1 MWPNG
6 RGVLLSD
13 TPSAILA
20 AKTKQ
25 APAQSN
31 RNGGGVVVIEPLHSL
46 AQAHLLP
53 FTRDLLANA
62 VLVGK
67 ARRKCARLVLARL
80 AHNHRGALFADPL
93 VSGERQVR
101 LAEILV
107 ETGRNDIT
115 VLDRH
120 HAALAQERQR
130 RMAGIAEQSDAAFRP
145 GRHRLADHH
154 GPFVGRLDP

>member
-1 MWPNG
+1 MDGSIGKGG
-6 RGVLLSD
+6 RGVYGSGIENHQGRKPLVGSNP

-46 AQAHLLP
+46 AQADLLP
-53 FTRDLLANA
+53 FTRDLLANP
-62 VLVGK
+62 VLVEK
-67 ARRKCARLVLARL
+67 ARRKGARLVLARL

-93 VSGERQVR
+93 VSGESHVR

-107 ETGRNDIT
+107 ETGRNDIP

-120 HAALAQERQR
+120 H
-130 RMAGIAEQSDAAFRP
+130 
-145 GRHRLADHH
+145 
-154 GPFVGRLDP
+154 